1 MGAIRQEKIV
11 DIEFNTTLNFA
22 KYEHLIDSLE
32 CCTKKLEK
40 LVEKTTEIEK
50 HQYRKRGKK

>member
-1 MGAIRQEKIV
+1 MSAIPQKKII
-11 DIEFNTTLNFA
+11 DIEFNATLNFA

-32 CCTKKLEK
+32 CCTKKLEE

-50 HQYRKRGKK
+50 RQYRKRGKK